1 MLSDKL
7 QAGAHSKL
15 FKGLLAL
22 IVISFVL
29 TSVGS
34 YLIPR
39 LNTDPVTI
47 GEYKISSNEW
57 TEQYNRRAQQLHRYG
72 PQAAALLENPQYVV
86 ELKKQVLESMINNVA
101 FNSAVWDMNVRIGD
115 EQVRDVIRNTPAFQ
129 KDGHFNNDLYLA
141 TVRNMGMNPEYFGEQ
156 LRVSLMSEAVSR
168 PLLDT
173 ASTPMPYELRTIA
186 ALLAQRRTV
195 NLYTVD
201 SEAIAKDITVTESE
215 AQNYYEQNHDK
226 FMAPANVRFN
236 YLLLSLEELKDKVE
250 VSEDKVSE
258 FYDLYHED
266 FALPE
271 QRRIAHIIIRAN
283 SEDAAERVQAVEKAL
298 AAGEK
303 FSAVAAKYS
312 DDAATKDR
320 GGEMGVYKRGELAA
334 NLDAAAFALAAVGDV
349 SPKIEDNY
357 GTHFVSLLEVV
368 PAHTPELSEI
378 KQEVQTAYINAQAR
392 DLFNSQITT
401 MSDMSFE
408 NPDSLDVTAEALQLK
423 IQDSGNLDQGDLH
436 AKWPLNTKA
445 VQDLAFNEEVYT
457 SGVNSQ
463 VINIDED
470 NAIVIN
476 VVDHHDRSL
485 RDFAEVKTDA
495 FTQVR
500 AQKINDQAYATLEQ
514 TAKALQQDPNAALPE
529 NVSVKP
535 NVEIAIG
542 TASVAPEFSQAIFA
556 LPRNENLAYTIDIN
570 NDVETLAV
578 LQKVEEGD
586 AATLQTF
593 EKILGSQ
600 YRQYLGLNAQNAIY
614 RQARALNEIEYN
626 QEAINL
632 VTRTDDSN

>member
-15 FKGLLAL
+15 FKALLAL

-283 SEDAAERVQAVEKAL
+283 SEDAAERVQAVEKMSAL
-298 AAGEK
+298 RLRTTTVPTSCPYLK
-303 FSAVAAKYS
+303 LFLPTLQSSLRSSRKYKLPTS
-312 DDAATKDR
+312 MLK
-320 GGEMGVYKRGELAA
+320 L
-334 NLDAAAFALAAVGDV
+334 V
-349 SPKIEDNY
+349 SCLTRKSPPCLIC
-357 GTHFVSLLEVV
+357 
-368 PAHTPELSEI
+368 P
-378 KQEVQTAYINAQAR
+378 
-392 DLFNSQITT
+392 
-401 MSDMSFE
+401 
-408 NPDSLDVTAEALQLK
+408 LK
-423 IQDSGNLDQGDLH
+423 IQ
-436 AKWPLNTKA
+436 
-445 VQDLAFNEEVYT
+445 
-457 SGVNSQ
+457 
-463 VINIDED
+463 
-470 NAIVIN
+470 
-476 VVDHHDRSL
+476 
-485 RDFAEVKTDA
+485 
-495 FTQVR
+495 
-500 AQKINDQAYATLEQ
+500 
-514 TAKALQQDPNAALPE
+514 TA
-529 NVSVKP
+529 
-535 NVEIAIG
+535 
-542 TASVAPEFSQAIFA
+542 
-556 LPRNENLAYTIDIN
+556 
-570 NDVETLAV
+570 
-578 LQKVEEGD
+578 
-586 AATLQTF
+586 
-593 EKILGSQ
+593 
-600 YRQYLGLNAQNAIY
+600 
-614 RQARALNEIEYN
+614 
-626 QEAINL
+626 
-632 VTRTDDSN
+632 

>member
-15 FKGLLAL
+15 FKALLAL

-201 SEAIAKDITVTESE
+201 SEAIAKDITVTETE

-392 DLFNSQITT
+392 ELFNSQITT

-463 VINIDED
+463 MP
-470 NAIVIN
+470 
-476 VVDHHDRSL
+476 L
-485 RDFAEVKTDA
+485 
-495 FTQVR
+495 
-500 AQKINDQAYATLEQ
+500 
-514 TAKALQQDPNAALPE
+514 
-529 NVSVKP
+529 
-535 NVEIAIG
+535 
-542 TASVAPEFSQAIFA
+542 
-556 LPRNENLAYTIDIN
+556 
-570 NDVETLAV
+570 
-578 LQKVEEGD
+578 
-586 AATLQTF
+586 
-593 EKILGSQ
+593 
-600 YRQYLGLNAQNAIY
+600 
-614 RQARALNEIEYN
+614 
-626 QEAINL
+626 
-632 VTRTDDSN
+632 